1 MAKKGNREG
10 IALQCTECKTIG
22 YITSKNKKNTEEKL
36 EINKYCKKCNKTTI
50 HKERKVD

>member
-22 YITSKNKKNTEEKL
+22 YITSKNTEEKQ
-36 EINKYCKKCNKTTI
+36 EKNKYCKKCNKTTI